1 MALLQEEAESSRR
14 CDPVRGEGSSNSP
27 LLKHSSAIPS
37 RWDRTSDGGVDP
49 VMPTFTPTTSSVD
62 SKVASL
68 CAYRRAPGLC
78 QSVSFVQTNGSN
90 VTNVLLLFG
99 SISEKEI

>member
-14 CDPVRGEGSSNSP
+14 RDPVRGEGSSNSRP

-49 VMPTFTPTTSSVD
+49 VKPTFTPTTSSAD

-68 CAYRRAPGLC
+68 GAYRRAIGLC
-78 QSVSFVQTNGSN
+78 PFCADKWVKCHKCAPAIRFY
-90 VTNVLLLFG
+90 
-99 SISEKEI
+99 